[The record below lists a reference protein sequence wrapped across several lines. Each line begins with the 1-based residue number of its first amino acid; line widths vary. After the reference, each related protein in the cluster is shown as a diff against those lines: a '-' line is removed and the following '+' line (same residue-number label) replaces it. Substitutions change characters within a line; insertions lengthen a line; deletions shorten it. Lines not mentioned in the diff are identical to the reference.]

1 MSLSSIKSNSGNNKG
16 QPKAVWAVF
25 FASIVA
31 FMGLGLVDPIL
42 PAISNQLGA
51 SPSQVTLLF
60 TSYNAVM
67 AVAMLITGA
76 ISTRLGIK
84 KTLIMGVIIIA
95 TFSTLGGLS
104 NNIWTIV
111 GLRGF
116 WGIGNALF
124 VATALTAIVT
134 LSKSGTAKSVI
145 LYEAAIGLGI
155 SVGPLLGGLL
165 GGSSW
170 RYPFIGVGILMAVAF
185 ILLITLMPKEPET
198 PTRTKSTTSLLD
210 PFRAMKHR
218 PIMVFGIAACLYNF
232 GFFTLLAYAPF
243 IMGLDAFG
251 IGLVFVG
258 WGVLLAVTSVFVAPK
273 LQQRFGT
280 IKSMCVMLTLFA
292 VVLLV
297 MGIWTSVQWVVIAC
311 IIFSGALLGNN
322 NTLITTAVMKAAPV
336 ERSTASAAYSFLRFI
351 GSAIAPFLAGVL
363 AEVFSPH
370 VPFIVGGCFVLGSV
384 IFVLINRKH
393 VYHVD
398 RAEDEVIE
406 EKIEGTVLKVKD
418 FMIHN
423 VVSIRPG
430 ATVKDLLKLLIKHR
444 IGGVPVVDSENKL
457 VGMISDGDVIRYL
470 APKEGS
476 VRDLVYGVFIEEE
489 ETEQEVLKEKINTDI
504 SKILETS
511 ITSKEQL
518 YTLKEEDT
526 FEKAIHILSK
536 HHFKKLPV
544 LDCENKL
551 IGIISRGDIN
561 DSLLKMIIS
570 K

>member
-1 MSLSSIKSNSGNNKG
+1 MSLSSIKSNSKNNKG

-67 AVAMLITGA
+67 AVAMLITGV

-95 TFSTLGGLS
+95 AFSTLGGLS

-124 VATALTAIVT
+124 VATALTAIVA
-134 LSKSGTAKSVI
+134 LSRNGTAKSVI
-145 LYEAAIGLGI
+145 LYEASIGLGI

-165 GGSSW
+165 GESSW
-170 RYPFIGVGILMAVAF
+170 RYPFIGVGVLMAVAF

-198 PTRTKSTTSLLD
+198 ENRTKSTTSLLD

-218 PIMVFGIAACLYNF
+218 SIQTFGIAACLYNF

-243 IMGLDAFG
+243 IMGLDALG
-251 IGLVFVG
+251 IGIVFVG
-258 WGVLLAVTSVFVAPK
+258 WGILLAVTSVFMAPK
-273 LQQRFGT
+273 LQQKFGT

-292 VVLLV
+292 VVLLI
-297 MGIWTSVQWVVIAC
+297 MGIWTSVQWVIIAS

-351 GSAIAPFLAGVL
+351 GSAIAPFLAGIL
-363 AEVFSPH
+363 GETFSPH

-398 RAEDEVIE
+398 RAEEDVVE

-418 FMIHN
+418 FMIQN
-423 VVSIRPG
+423 VVSIKPG

-444 IGGVPVVDSENKL
+444 IGGVPVVDNQNKL
-457 VGMISDGDVIRYL
+457 IGMISDGDVIRYL

-489 ETEQEVLKEKINTDI
+489 ETEQDVLKEKINTDI
-504 SKILETS
+504 SNILETS
-511 ITSKEQL
+511 MRYKKEV
-518 YTLKEEDT
+518 YTVKEEDK
-526 FEKAIHILSK
+526 FEKAMHILSK

-544 LDCENKL
+544 IDCENKV

>member
-1 MSLSSIKSNSGNNKG
+1 MLSIHSNHSKKSKR
-16 QPKAVWAVF
+16 QPKSVWAVF

-67 AVAMLITGA
+67 AVAMLVTGV

-95 TFSTLGGLS
+95 TFSTLGGFS
-104 NNIWTIV
+104 NDIWTIV

-134 LSKSGTAKSVI
+134 LSKNGTAKSVI

-165 GGSSW
+165 GESSW

-185 ILLITLMPKEPET
+185 IFLITLMPKEQKKENT
-198 PTRTKSTTSLLD
+198 TESGTSLLD
-210 PFRAMKHR
+210 PFRVMKHR
-218 PIMVFGIAACLYNF
+218 SIMVFGIAACLYNF

-258 WGVLLAVTSVFVAPK
+258 WGVLLAVTSVFMAPR

-292 VVLLV
+292 IVLLV
-297 MGIWTSVQWVVIAC
+297 MGIWTSVQWVVIAA
-311 IIFSGALLGNN
+311 IVLSGALLGNN
-322 NTLITTAVMKAAPV
+322 NTLITTAVMNAAPV

-363 AEVFSPH
+363 AEMFSPH
-370 VPFIVGGCFVLGSV
+370 VPFIVGGCFVLSSV
-384 IFVLINRKH
+384 IFVLLNRKH

-398 RAEDEVIE
+398 SAEEKIE
-406 EKIEGTVLKVKD
+406 EKIVRGTVLKVKD
-418 FMIHN
+418 FMIHD
-423 VVSIRPG
+423 VVSIKPS
-430 ATVKDLLKLLIKHR
+430 ATIKDLLKLLIKHG
-444 IGGVPVVDSENKL
+444 IGGVPVVDNQNKL
-457 VGMISDGDVIRYL
+457 MGIVSDGDVIRYL
-470 APKEGS
+470 APKEGT
-476 VRDLVYGVFIEEE
+476 VRDFIYNTFVEEG
-489 ETEQEVLKEKINTDI
+489 ETEQDLLSEKINTNVAHI
-504 SKILETS
+504 IAGNILHKKRS
-511 ITSKEQL
+511 
-518 YTLKEEDT
+518 YTVKEEDT
-526 FEKAIHILSK
+526 FEKAMNILSK

-544 LDCENKL
+544 LNCEGKV
-551 IGIISRGDIN
+551 IGIISRGDITN
-561 DSLLKMIIS
+561 NLLKMIVA